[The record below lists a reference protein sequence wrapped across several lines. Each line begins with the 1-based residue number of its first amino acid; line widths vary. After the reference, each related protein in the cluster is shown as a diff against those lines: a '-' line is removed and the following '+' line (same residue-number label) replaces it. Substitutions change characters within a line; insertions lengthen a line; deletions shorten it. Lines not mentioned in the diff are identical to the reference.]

1 MKTENIIADKSKTFA
16 IRIIRLYQ
24 HLETKNKGFI
34 LSKQLLKSGT
44 SIGANVKE
52 SVYAQSTKDFISKL
66 KISLKEANE
75 TEYWLDLLVATEY
88 ITENEFLSIHADCVE
103 LIKILISIINSSNNN
118 KTDETEQ

>member
-1 MKTENIIADKSKTFA
+1 MKTDNIIAEKSKTFA
-16 IRIIRLYQ
+16 IRVIRLYQ
-24 HLETKNKGFI
+24 HLETKHKGFV

-75 TEYWLDLLVATEY
+75 TEYWLELLVATEY
-88 ITENEFLSIHADCVE
+88 ITDKEFTSIHTDCVE

-118 KTDETEQ
+118 KTGETEN